1 VHKVFQERIRIS
13 SGGVMAQVLLIDDD
27 PLFLQAMK
35 RGLELNGHETALASR
50 GTEGLECL
58 VESPPDAV
66 LLDLYLG
73 QEGPNGLD
81 ILERVRDLHPELP
94 VIIMTGY
101 GTVEN
106 EVAAMKR
113 GASEYVQK
121 PLNIEEVL
129 LLLDRTI
136 EVAQLRQ
143 EVGYLR
149 IYQAER
155 LEPKPLIME
164 SEAMRG
170 VMAVA
175 SRVAE
180 SDVNTVLLCGE
191 SGVGKDV
198 IARFIHSHSRR
209 RERPYVVVN
218 CGALPADLV
227 EIELFGCEQGA
238 FPGALESRPGK
249 FEMASEGTLLLDE
262 IGAMSPE
269 NQVKLLR
276 VLEDR
281 RICRI
286 GGRREMELNVRVIAT
301 SNRDLEQAVAQ
312 GAMRRDLFY
321 RLNQVCISLPPLRKR
336 TEDILPLAEVF
347 LGEVRGGNR
356 PTSIAP
362 EAADMLT
369 AYRWPGNARELR
381 NAMERIVLLEG
392 PDCIYSHHLHSV
404 LNTHAPV
411 DEEEYPRMG
420 NVGDLADEFQPG
432 EVFDGVMRQLLVEA
446 MERSGGNQAEASRWL
461 GLSRSRL
468 TYRMRHYGI
477 DSRHSQEHS
486 ERTGSAKPS
495 AEGRETCWR
504 DRA

>member
-1 VHKVFQERIRIS
+1 
-13 SGGVMAQVLLIDDD
+13 MARVLLIDDD
-27 PLFLQAMK
+27 PLFLQALR
-35 RGLELNGHETALASR
+35 RGLELSGHETAMASN
-50 GTEGLECL
+50 GSEGLENL
-58 VESPPDAV
+58 VELLPDAV

-73 QEGPNGLD
+73 QEEPNGLD
-81 ILERVRDLHPELP
+81 ILGKIRDLFPDLP

-106 EVAAMKR
+106 AVAAMKR

-121 PLNIEEVL
+121 PLNIDEVL

-136 EVAQLRQ
+136 EIAQLRQ
-143 EVGYLR
+143 EVDYLR

-155 LEPKPLIME
+155 LERRPLIME

-170 VMAVA
+170 VIEVA
-175 SRVAE
+175 NQVAE

-198 IARFIHSHSRR
+198 IARFIHSRSGR

-227 EIELFGCEQGA
+227 DIELFGCEQGG

-249 FEMASEGTLLLDE
+249 FEMASGGTLLLDE

-286 GGRREMELNVRVIAT
+286 GGRREVDLNVRVIAT
-301 SNRDLEQAVAQ
+301 TNRDLERAVAQ
-312 GAMRRDLFY
+312 GVMRRDLFY
-321 RLNQVCISLPPLRKR
+321 RLNQVCITLPPLRER
-336 TEDILPLAEVF
+336 PEDILPLAEVF
-347 LGEVRGGNR
+347 LEEVGGINR
-356 PTSIAP
+356 PTSIGP
-362 EAADMLT
+362 EVADMLT
-369 AYRWPGNARELR
+369 AYQWPGNARELR
-381 NAMERIVLLEG
+381 NMMERIVLLEE
-392 PDCIYSHHLHSV
+392 PDCLYPHHLHFN
-404 LNTHAPV
+404 LNAQTPTEGEKCQRRV
-411 DEEEYPRMG
+411 KI
-420 NVGDLADEFQPG
+420 GDLVDGLRPG
-432 EVFDGVMRQLLVEA
+432 EVFDGMMTQLLVEA

-461 GLSRSRL
+461 GLSRSRM
-468 TYRMRHYGI
+468 TYRMRYYGI
-477 DSRHSQEHS
+477 DARNSQEHCEDS
-486 ERTGSAKPS
+486 EERGTSLSEKR
-495 AEGRETCWR
+495 EMGRGDEPGGIEHG
-504 DRA
+504 